1 MSAIAGNLEVHIAN
15 EIQIRSYLLLAVD
28 AATEYFLTEW
38 DSTYSD
44 FSELKPNLR
53 WSIHFQEGRE
63 YLLSEYHEYPNG
75 NLSIA
80 KRMIPVAHML
90 DPVNRQIWMLRLLRN
105 VNKIRSK
112 QVMSR
117 IEQIIQH
124 MEEEEE
130 RSGH

>member
-1 MSAIAGNLEVHIAN
+1 M
-15 EIQIRSYLLLAVD
+15 D

-53 WSIHFQEGRE
+53 WSVIFQEGRE
-63 YLLSEYHEYPNG
+63 YLLAEYHEFPNG
-75 NLSIA
+75 ELSIT
-80 KRMIPVAHML
+80 KRTIPVAHML

-105 VNKIRSK
+105 VNKIHSK
-112 QVMSR
+112 QVMSL
-117 IEQIIQH
+117 IKQIIKH
-124 MEEEEE
+124 MEEQEE

>member
-1 MSAIAGNLEVHIAN
+1 M
-15 EIQIRSYLLLAVD
+15 LA
-28 AATEYFLTEW
+28 
-38 DSTYSD
+38 
-44 FSELKPNLR
+44 
-53 WSIHFQEGRE
+53 
-63 YLLSEYHEYPNG
+63 EYHEYPNG

-80 KRMIPVAHML
+80 KRMNPVAHML